1 MALRRLV
8 KDRSGQD
15 VHKCQ
20 SCLSCELQLPAEMD
34 IPLASLIQLVLLDD
48 EEALQSRTLWS
59 DAVLEA
65 ARGACNRGLDLQA
78 VMLVLRDELSRR
90 MGGLSSQP
98 YR

>member
-15 VHKCQ
+15 VYRCQ
-20 SCLSCELQLPAEMD
+20 SCMNCELHMPGEMD

-48 EEALQSRTLWS
+48 EEALESRTLWS
-59 DAVLEA
+59 DTVLEA
-65 ARGACNRGLDLQA
+65 ARGACTRGLDLRT
-78 VMLVLRDELSRR
+78 VMLVLRDESARR
-90 MGGLSSQP
+90 ICGLSSQP